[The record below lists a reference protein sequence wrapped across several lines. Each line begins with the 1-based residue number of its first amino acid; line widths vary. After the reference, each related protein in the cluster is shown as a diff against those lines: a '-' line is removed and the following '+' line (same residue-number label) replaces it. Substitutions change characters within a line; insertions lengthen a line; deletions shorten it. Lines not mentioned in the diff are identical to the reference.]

1 MYDWSGELC
10 KENPIFK
17 TYGIFYVKKVHIF
30 IHKTNVQVC
39 IEKYCNETHP
49 RNSR

>member
-1 MYDWSGELC
+1 MYNWSGELC

-17 TYGIFYVKKVHIF
+17 TYGIFYVKKVRISLQIF
-30 IHKTNVQVC
+30 NVQVC
-39 IEKYCNETHP
+39 IEKLFYETHP